1 MKKIDVYDVFVNKS
15 LGMRVRQDIKIF
27 MADISLAINLWVH

>member
-15 LGMRVRQDIKIF
+15 LGMLVQQDIKIF